1 LLKNIEDIQ
10 DKLKKIKDNTETDEL
25 NKKLTI
31 ELNIS
36 TDKLKNNKD
45 KLVKKIE
52 NIKNKLD
59 KLKKM
64 KIIQKQMN
72 AKYV

>member
-1 LLKNIEDIQ
+1 MLKNIEDIQ